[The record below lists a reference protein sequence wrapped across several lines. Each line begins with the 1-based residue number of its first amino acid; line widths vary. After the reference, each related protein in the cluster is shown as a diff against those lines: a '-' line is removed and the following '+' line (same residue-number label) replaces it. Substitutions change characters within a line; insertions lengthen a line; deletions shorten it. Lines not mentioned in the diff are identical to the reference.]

1 MEYMCIRQQEE
12 KGRNSYLPKNRKQ
25 LQVEDG
31 SGRKHEMRDSQGVWR
46 TEKDATTQKKFK

>member
-46 TEKDATTQKKFK
+46 TEKDATTYKKF